1 MVSDRYNAR
10 DAEARWQKIWDERG
24 IFATRNDDARLKY
37 YVLEMF
43 PYPSGRIHMGH
54 VRNYTMGDVVA
65 RVKRAMGLNVLHP
78 MGWDAF
84 GMPAENAAMERK
96 VHPKTWTYDNIAAMK
111 TQLKSMGLSLDW
123 SREIAT
129 CDPAYYKHQ
138 QKMFLDFLRAGLVER
153 KKSKVN
159 WDPVDQT
166 VLANEQVIDGRG
178 WRSGALVEARELTQW
193 FFAITKFAAPLL
205 EALDQLERWPEKV
218 RLMQKNWI
226 GRSEGLLVRFT
237 LDPATA
243 PKDEAELEVFTT
255 RPDTLFGAK
264 FMAVAPDHPLAAA
277 AASNNLDLRAFIE
290 QCRQRGTSQ
299 AEIETAEKLGFDTGI
314 RAVHPFDPSWQ
325 LPVYVANFIVMEY
338 GTGAIFGCPA
348 HDQRDLDFVNKYGL
362 GNVPVVCPPGVD
374 PKTFV
379 IADTAYEGDG
389 TMINSRFL
397 DGMTSAQA
405 KEEVARR
412 LEKERFHNRP
422 VAERQV
428 NYRLRDWGISRQ
440 RYWGCPIPIIHCD
453 ICGAVPV
460 PEKDLPVTLP
470 EDVTFD
476 RPGNPLDHH
485 PTWKHVACPQC
496 GKPARRET
504 DTMDTFVDSSWY
516 FERFTDPWIANAPTD
531 RPMVDAWM
539 PVDQYIG
546 GIEHAILHLL
556 YSRFFTRAMKA
567 TGHVGLDEPF
577 AGLFTQGMV
586 VHETYR
592 LPNGD
597 WAAPAEVKVEADGDA
612 RRARLIATGEA
623 VEIGAI
629 EKMSKS
635 KRNTVDPDD
644 IIEAYGADVARW
656 FMLSDSPPERDVNW
670 TEKGVQGAWRFVQR
684 LWRLVGE
691 AAELAQGAPAER
703 PARFSA
709 QALAL
714 RKAAH
719 RALARV
725 TDDIEKLHFN
735 VCVAHIYEFANA
747 LNTII
752 GDLGAQNGAQN
763 GTAGTAAGGPQTGS
777 VATPD
782 LRWAMREAVNI
793 LVRLFHP
800 MMPHLAEECW
810 ALLGHDALV
819 AQAPW
824 PEVEAELLIEE
835 TLTLPVQI
843 NGKKRADVTVARD
856 AGNAD
861 IENAVLA
868 LDAVQRALEGRR
880 PKRVI
885 IVPQRIVNVVA

>member
-1 MVSDRYNAR
+1 MANDRYNAGA
-10 DAEARWQKIWDERG
+10 AEARWQKIWDERG
-24 IFATRNDDARLKY
+24 IFQTRNDDPRPKY

-96 VHPKTWTYDNIAAMK
+96 VHPRAWTYDNIAAMK

-129 CDPAYYKHQ
+129 CDPRYYKHQ
-138 QKMFLDFLRAGLVER
+138 QKMFLDFLRVGLVER

-178 WRSGALVEARELTQW
+178 WRSGALVEQRELTQW

-205 EALDQLERWPEKV
+205 DALDSLDRWPDKV

-226 GRSEGLLVRFT
+226 GRSEGLLVRFA
-237 LDPATA
+237 LDPASA
-243 PKDEAELEVFTT
+243 PNGETELEVFTT

-264 FMAVAPDHPLAAA
+264 FMALAPDHPLAAA
-277 AASNNLDLRAFIE
+277 AAKHNPELAAFIE
-290 QCRQRGTSQ
+290 ECRHRGTSQ

-314 RAVHPFDPSWQ
+314 RAVHPFDATWT

-362 GNVPVVCPPGVD
+362 GNVPVVCPPDAD

-379 IADTAYEGDG
+379 ITDTAYEGDG

-397 DGMTSAQA
+397 NGMTSAEA

-412 LEKERFHNRP
+412 LERERRNNRP

-440 RYWGCPIPIIHCD
+440 RYWGCPIPIIHCER
-453 ICGAVPV
+453 CGVVPV

-496 GKPARRET
+496 NGPVRRET

-516 FERFTDPWIANAPTD
+516 FERFTDPWIATAPTD

-556 YSRFFTRAMKA
+556 YSRFFTRAMRE
-567 TGHVGLDEPF
+567 TGHIGLDEPF

-592 LPNGD
+592 RANGE
-597 WAAPAEVKVEADGDA
+597 WAAPAEVKVETLGDA
-612 RRARLIATGEA
+612 RRAVLVATGEA
-623 VEIGAI
+623 VEIGPI

-644 IIEAYGADVARW
+644 IIETYGADVARW

-670 TEKGVQGAWRFVQR
+670 TEKGVQGAWRFAQR
-684 LWRLVGE
+684 LWRLIGE
-691 AAELAQGAPAER
+691 AAELAQTAPAER
-703 PARFSA
+703 PPRFSDE
-709 QALAL
+709 ALAL

-719 RALARV
+719 RALSRV

-747 LNTII
+747 LNAII
-752 GDLGAQNGAQN
+752 GDIGAQSGASNGGQT
-763 GTAGTAAGGPQTGS
+763 GGKPGPETAG
-777 VATPD
+777 VAPPD
-782 LRWAMREAVNI
+782 LRWALREAVNI
-793 LVRLFHP
+793 LVQLFHP

-810 ALLGHDALV
+810 ALLGHKTLV
-819 AQAPW
+819 AQAAW
-824 PEVEAELLIEE
+824 PQLERALLVEE

-856 AGNAD
+856 ATDAK
-861 IENAVLA
+861 IEAAVLA
-868 LDAVQRALEGRR
+868 LDAVQKALDGKR
-880 PKRVI
+880 PKKVI
-885 IVPQRIVNVVA
+885 IVPGRIVNVVV